1 MFELISSVSY
11 FNLNSFILKVTIKE
25 HELIAQE
32 AARSVEGY
40 ISEAIEAKGTANI
53 ILATGNSQLLFLKA
67 LRERSVSWEKVIIFH
82 LDEYLG
88 LDENHPSSFRHYLKE
103 NIIKHIS
110 PKEFYPINTEGKSL
124 DKAIEYY
131 TQLLVYH
138 PVDIACIGIGENG
151 HLAFNDPGVA
161 NFNDQK
167 SVKVVS
173 LDKHCRKQQYDEGW
187 FDSIEAVPKKA
198 LTLTI
203 PTIMSAQHISCF
215 VPDERKANAVRNTLE
230 GDIVEACPASVLRN
244 HPSVNLYL
252 DPPSAKLLK
261 YQ

>member
-1 MFELISSVSY
+1 M
-11 FNLNSFILKVTIKE
+11 KVTIKE
-25 HELIAQE
+25 HELIAKE
-32 AARSVEGY
+32 AALSAEGY
-40 ISEAIEAKGTANI
+40 ISKAIEAKGTAHI

-67 LRERSVSWEKVIIFH
+67 LREISVSWEKVIIFH
-82 LDEYLG
+82 LDEYIG

-124 DKAIEYY
+124 EKAIEHY
-131 TQLLVYH
+131 TQLLVDH
-138 PVDIACIGIGENG
+138 PVDIAFIGIGENG

-161 NFNDQK
+161 DFNDQK
-167 SVKVVS
+167 YVKVVA
-173 LDKHCRKQQYDEGW
+173 LDEHCRKQQYDEGW
-187 FDSIEAVPKKA
+187 FESIEVVPKKA

-215 VPDERKANAVRNTLE
+215 VPEERKANAVKNTID
-230 GDIVEACPASVLRN
+230 GDIVETCPASILRK

-261 YQ
+261 HQ

>member
-1 MFELISSVSY
+1 MKIIGIDPGLSGAIAVLENNNVLNIFDIPVMSEGKK
-11 FNLNSFILKVTIKE
+11 NKRQLNS
-25 HELIAQE
+25 A
-32 AARSVEGY
+32 
-40 ISEAIEAKGTANI
+40 
-53 ILATGNSQLLFLKA
+53 LLVNL
-67 LRERSVSWEKVIIFH
+67 
-82 LDEYLG
+82 
-88 LDENHPSSFRHYLKE
+88 LKE

-124 DKAIEYY
+124 GKAIEYY
-131 TQLLVYH
+131 TQLLVYQ

-161 NFNDQK
+161 DFNDQK

-173 LDKHCRKQQYDEGW
+173 LDQHCRKQQYDEGW

-230 GDIVEACPASVLRN
+230 GDIVETCPASVLRN

>member
-1 MFELISSVSY
+1 M
-11 FNLNSFILKVTIKE
+11 
-25 HELIAQE
+25 
-32 AARSVEGY
+32 
-40 ISEAIEAKGTANI
+40 
-53 ILATGNSQLLFLKA
+53 
-67 LRERSVSWEKVIIFH
+67 IIFH
-82 LDEYLG
+82 LDEYIG
-88 LDENHPSSFRHYLKE
+88 LDENHPSSFRRYLKE

-124 DKAIEYY
+124 EKAMEYY
-131 TQLLVYH
+131 TQLLVHH

-161 NFNDQK
+161 DFNDQK
-167 SVKVVS
+167 SVKVVA
-173 LDKHCRKQQYDEGW
+173 LDEHCRKQQYDEGW
-187 FDSIEAVPKKA
+187 FESIDVVPKKA

-215 VPDERKANAVRNTLE
+215 VPEGRKANAVKNALE

-261 YQ
+261 HQ